1 MALIVITTCRPGIPE
16 SYGIETSDAGMLDW
30 ADVSGTLASSRLFW
44 VSTVAPTGAP
54 HLIPIWGAWVDDAAY
69 IEGGDDTR
77 WARNL
82 AQGDGRVHLG
92 VDHGGTQVIVRGTA
106 SQVDLPGD
114 LQREVA
120 DAYDSRY
127 PYRPE
132 GTRFTRITPSQVL
145 AWRTDTVE
153 AFASTPTQF
162 DFGGS
167 HEGR

>member
-1 MALIVITTCRPGIPE
+1 MGLNVITTCRPGIPE

-30 ADVSGTLASSRLFW
+30 ADVNESLASSGLFW
-44 VSTVAPTGAP
+44 VSTVTPSGAP
-54 HLIPIWGAWVDDAAY
+54 HLIPIWGAWVDEAAY
-69 IEGGDDTR
+69 LEGGDDTR

-82 AQGDGRVHLG
+82 AGGDGRVHLG
-92 VDHGGTQVIVRGTA
+92 IDHGGMQVMVRGTA

-120 DAYDSRY
+120 DAYQAKY
-127 PYRPE
+127 PYRPA

-145 AWRTDTVE
+145 AWRTDSIE
-153 AFASTPTQF
+153 AFGSTPTQF
-162 DFGGS
+162 NFGGS